1 MKKNLVLVISLLLI
15 ALLFGACKG
24 NNDKS
29 LDEKTKLETE
39 NNTDIEE
46 TKEPIDV
53 SQADDAQEVVAESN
67 PWFFSSTDL
76 TGKEIHTKEFFAD
89 SKLTLVNVWG
99 TFCGP
104 CKAELPDLGKIA
116 REFADKDVQVLGI
129 TSDVFKENQSMVE
142 VAKELLAEA
151 NVEYTN
157 LTSNNEVNNKIL
169 ANVCAIPTTYLVDAN
184 GVLIG
189 EPIVGANSYEFFANL
204 IEDGLSEIEK

>member
-1 MKKNLVLVISLLLI
+1 LTKFNQTRVIWRYSIDEEEFSFSYQFVINCTVVRRLQR
-15 ALLFGACKG
+15 

-89 SKLTLVNVWG
+89 SKLTLVNVWV
-99 TFCGP
+99 
-104 CKAELPDLGKIA
+104 L
-116 REFADKDVQVLGI
+116 FAD
-129 TSDVFKENQSMVE
+129 
-142 VAKELLAEA
+142 
-151 NVEYTN
+151 
-157 LTSNNEVNNKIL
+157 
-169 ANVCAIPTTYLVDAN
+169 LVKPN
-184 GVLIG
+184 FQI
-189 EPIVGANSYEFFANL
+189 
-204 IEDGLSEIEK
+204 

>member
-67 PWFFSSTDL
+67 PWFFL
-76 TGKEIHTKEFFAD
+76 
-89 SKLTLVNVWG
+89 
-99 TFCGP
+99 
-104 CKAELPDLGKIA
+104 
-116 REFADKDVQVLGI
+116 Q
-129 TSDVFKENQSMVE
+129 
-142 VAKELLAEA
+142 
-151 NVEYTN
+151 
-157 LTSNNEVNNKIL
+157 
-169 ANVCAIPTTYLVDAN
+169 
-184 GVLIG
+184 LI
-189 EPIVGANSYEFFANL
+189 
-204 IEDGLSEIEK
+204 